1 MFLSLSLFFTLL
13 DVTLSVRPNVGLVD
27 LKAPAGGL
35 DLPVCLSTNDI
46 RCYPLV
52 IQTDQLCSS
61 GCDVAWYGGL
71 LLRAIALSWCLEEN
85 D

>member
-1 MFLSLSLFFTLL
+1 
-13 DVTLSVRPNVGLVD
+13 
-27 LKAPAGGL
+27 L